1 MVKATLRNSTSRV
14 TTYGLWPADMQA
26 EHPVLGPGDLLSD
39 PDGEALLL
47 LTETV
52 SEGSEGGHRQTLAR
66 SVLEAA

>member
-1 MVKATLRNSTSRV
+1 MIEAPLRNSTSRV

-26 EHPVLGPGDLLSD
+26 KHSDLGPDDLLSD

-52 SEGSEGGHRQTLAR
+52 PEGSHRPALTR
-66 SVLEAA
+66 SALEAA

>member
-1 MVKATLRNSTSRV
+1 MMEATLRNSTSRV
-14 TTYGLWPADMQA
+14 TTYGLWLADMQA
-26 EHPVLGPGDLLSD
+26 EQTVLGPGDLLSD

-52 SEGSEGGHRQTLAR
+52 PEGGHRQALTR

>member
-1 MVKATLRNSTSRV
+1 MIEATLRNSTSRV

-52 SEGSEGGHRQTLAR
+52 PEGGHRLTLTR

>member
-1 MVKATLRNSTSRV
+1 MMEATLRTSTSRV
-14 TTYGLWPADMQA
+14 TTYGLWLADMQA
-26 EHPVLGPGDLLSD
+26 EQTVLGPGDLLSD

-52 SEGSEGGHRQTLAR
+52 PEGGHRQTLAR

>member
-1 MVKATLRNSTSRV
+1 MIEAPLRNSTSRV

-26 EHPVLGPGDLLSD
+26 KHSVLGPGDLLSD

-52 SEGSEGGHRQTLAR
+52 PEGSHRPALTR
-66 SVLEAA
+66 SALEAA